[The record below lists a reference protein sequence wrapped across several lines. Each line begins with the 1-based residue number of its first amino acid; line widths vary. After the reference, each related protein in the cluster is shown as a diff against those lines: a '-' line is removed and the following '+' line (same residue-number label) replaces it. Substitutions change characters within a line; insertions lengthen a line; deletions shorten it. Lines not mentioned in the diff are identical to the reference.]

1 MKTYSYSFRD
11 NTGALR
17 HASLNALNR
26 SEAILQIKSMG
37 YVPVSISEGASKTL
51 SGGKNPFLL
60 NKQTLLVLAISFLL
74 VATWLYFVKFPRPV
88 KNIDPVTK
96 KESVKSKT
104 ALASKTGKKTVKQT
118 PNTSSLQGPVIEKAK
133 PKQKQHHTNQSI
145 EQLYSV
151 TEAVQV
157 DMTQFEMKSTTED
170 LLSMLASSPLGEDP
184 MPMPMFFGNDA
195 EANEDAKAA
204 MTNIIEITTK
214 DLPQDE
220 LRKEAVAWTKVTL
233 KDYMAQGGS
242 AKEFLEKTYA
252 FRKAVADYRT
262 RDIETL
268 AKLKKDKKPEEIQ
281 AILDEVN
288 ASYKADG
295 IIPIT
300 AEELEGWED

>member
-1 MKTYSYSFRD
+1 MKVYSCTFRD
-11 NTGALR
+11 HTGAVKHSTLTAPNR
-17 HASLNALNR
+17 AEALF
-26 SEAILQIKSMG
+26 QIKSMG
-37 YVPVSISEGASKTL
+37 YVPVSLTEGTSKAL
-51 SGGKNPFLL
+51 NGKNLTFKKIQP
-60 NKQTLLVLAISFLL
+60 LLVLGL
-74 VATWLYFVKFPRPV
+74 VFVLAASWLYFVRFPRPV
-88 KNIDPVTK
+88 KNHDPAAM
-96 KESVKSKT
+96 KEGVKSKT
-104 ALASKTGKKTVKQT
+104 ALTSNTSKKNLKQT
-118 PNTSSLQGPVIEKAK
+118 PNTSSLQGPVIEKTK
-133 PKQKQHHTNQSI
+133 PKQKKHQTAQSI

-151 TEAVQV
+151 TEAIQV

-252 FRKAVADYRT
+252 FRKAVAELRN
-262 RDIETL
+262 RDVEAL
-268 AKLKKDKKPEEIQ
+268 AKLTKEKTPEQIQ
-281 AILDEVN
+281 TILNEVN
-288 ASYKADG
+288 SSYKTDG
-295 IIPIT
+295 ILPIT
-300 AEELEGWED
+300 SQDLEGWED